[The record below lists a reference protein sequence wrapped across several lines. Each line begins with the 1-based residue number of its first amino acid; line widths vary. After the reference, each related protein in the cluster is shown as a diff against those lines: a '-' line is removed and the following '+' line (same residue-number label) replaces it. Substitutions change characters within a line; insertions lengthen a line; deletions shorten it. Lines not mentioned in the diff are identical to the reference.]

1 MSSGKGAAS
10 PVPSGRGRSRGA
22 VAAKPALDRIDAL
35 GVLQKFRYVIRA
47 AQRHSQWIEGQTGL
61 PGAQLWLLAEVGAEP
76 GVRAGDLARKM
87 ALHQST
93 ASNLIERLVARGLL
107 ERLREPSDARIV
119 RLGLTAAGERLL
131 ARAPEPARGLLPQV
145 LQELDSA
152 ALQRLAAGLD
162 EVIVRV
168 RALDERFEGLP
179 LPFTE

>member
-1 MSSGKGAAS
+1 
-10 PVPSGRGRSRGA
+10 V
-22 VAAKPALDRIDAL
+22 KPAGAGSDAL
-35 GVLQKFRYVIRA
+35 AVLQKFRYVIRA

-61 PGAQLWLLAEVGAEP
+61 PGAQLWLLAEVNAEP
-76 GVRAGDLARKM
+76 GVRAGELARKM

-93 ASNLIERLVARGLL
+93 ASNLIERLVARGLV

-145 LQELDSA
+145 LQDLDAA